1 MTVRLYATFAVND
14 TLFGVDATDVQEV
27 LAEQR
32 LTRVPLSSPEV
43 LGLINL
49 RGQVVVTIDMRRL
62 LSLPARD
69 TEGTPINV
77 VLRTDHG
84 PVSVA
89 VDEVGD
95 VLEASD
101 SDLEPPPETLSAPT
115 RALVTAVQ
123 KLDHELLLVLDV
135 KRTAQPL
142 NNN

>member
-1 MTVRLYATFAVND
+1 VTIRLYATFTVNN

-27 LAEQR
+27 LAPQR
-32 LTRVPLSSPEV
+32 LTRVPRASPEV

-62 LSLPARD
+62 LGLPDRD
-69 TEGTPINV
+69 QEATPVNV
-77 VLRTDHG
+77 VLRTEDG
-84 PVSVA
+84 PISVA

-101 SDLEPPPETLSAPT
+101 DELDHPPETLSQPT

-123 KLDHELLLVLDV
+123 KLDDELLLVLDV
-135 KRTAQPL
+135 KRTAQPMRH
-142 NNN
+142 